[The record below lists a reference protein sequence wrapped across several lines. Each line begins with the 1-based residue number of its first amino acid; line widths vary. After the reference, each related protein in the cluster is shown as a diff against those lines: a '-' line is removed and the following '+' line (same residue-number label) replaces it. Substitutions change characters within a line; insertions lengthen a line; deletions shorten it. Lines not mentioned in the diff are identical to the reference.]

1 MKIVQLY
8 YPLHASLPGMPD
20 GPQVMAI
27 GDFDGVHLGHRKV
40 IGRAVEM
47 ARQEHLTA
55 AVMTFHPHPR
65 EILGSPAYAH
75 CLTPVHDKMNL
86 FSELGVEVAY
96 VVAFDHALSR
106 VTPDMFVRHM
116 LDPMNIRT
124 VVVGFD
130 FTFGR
135 GGAGN
140 ADTLRQLCEPRIRV
154 DVIPPHMLDGRKVS
168 STLIREQLAEG
179 RVDLAARY
187 LGEPYTLK
195 GLVERGEGRGR
206 TIGFPTANLHLT
218 APYVLPRTGVYAVR
232 AVVGESCHNGVMNIG
247 VKPTFGE
254 RDAPTIE
261 VHLFDF
267 SGDLYGRSMQVQ
279 LIGYLRPE
287 RRFSSAGELV
297 EQIRRDADEARHLL
311 STC

>member
-1 MKIVQLY
+1 MNIVQLH
-8 YPLHASLPGMPD
+8 YPLQPPASGVPD
-20 GPQVMAI
+20 RPQVMAI

-40 IGRAVEM
+40 IGRAVEL
-47 ARQEHLTA
+47 ARQEALAA

-65 EILGSPAYAH
+65 EVLGSPDHAQ
-75 CLTPVHDKMNL
+75 CLSPVHDKMSR
-86 FSELGVEVAY
+86 FAELGVDVVY

-106 VTPDMFVRHM
+106 VPPDEFVRSM
-116 LDPMNIRT
+116 LEGLRLRAI
-124 VVVGFD
+124 VVGFD

-135 GGAGN
+135 GGSGRAE
-140 ADTLRQLCEPRIRV
+140 TLLELCKPRTRV
-154 DVIPPHMLDGRKVS
+154 EIIPPFTMDGRKVS

-187 LGEPYTLK
+187 LGAPYALK

-206 TIGFPTANLHLT
+206 GIGFPTANLLLT

-232 AVVGESCHNGVMNIG
+232 ASVQDVPYDGVMNIG

-254 RDAPTIE
+254 RTDPTIE

-267 SGDLYGRSMQVQ
+267 SGDLYGRTMRVE
-279 LIGYLRPE
+279 LIAFLRPE
-287 RRFSSAGELV
+287 RKFSSAGELAA
-297 EQIRRDADEARHLL
+297 QIRRDAEEARHLL
-311 STC
+311 STR